1 MLLENEFPFDDR
13 VEKEAL
19 SLISNGFKVSL
30 LCPTFTGEIK
40 QENYHGIEV
49 FRFRINKSLFNK
61 LLGLIQLFP
70 FYKWL
75 WKKKASEII
84 RKQDIDIIHLHDLPL
99 CCLIESL
106 MINKKLKFV
115 ADMHENYPAMV
126 SGQEHMK
133 RFPNKYVISIKKW
146 YKLEKEWLKNADLF
160 ICTASG
166 MINRLK
172 GEIGK
177 NHDFVLV
184 PNTVDISKF
193 AESQKNNI
201 VVEKKFIEDFTILS
215 YGVVS
220 EQRGVQYAIEAIDL
234 LKERIPKIR
243 LVILGGGSYLDKLK
257 EQALKLEIEKYVV
270 FEGWQDQ
277 SFLISYMKNTDVCVI
292 PHIKSEHTDNTSP
305 NKLFHF
311 MYFNKPI
318 VASNC
323 NYIKEIVEEENCG
336 LIYTYDKPE
345 ELAEVIMRMY
355 ANKKM
360 RKEMG
365 MNGGN
370 AISEKYNWETT
381 ASAMIEKYKSLS
393 DN

>member
-1 MLLENEFPFDDR
+1 MLLENEFPQDDR
-13 VEKEAL
+13 VEKEAM
-19 SLISNGFKVSL
+19 SLINNGFNVSI
-30 LCPTFTGEIK
+30 LCPTFTNRTNY
-40 QENYHGIEV
+40 ENFNGIDI
-49 FRFRINKSLFNK
+49 FRFRIGKSLFNK

-70 FYKWL
+70 VYKWL
-75 WKKKASEII
+75 WKKKAIKII
-84 RKQDIDIIHLHDLPL
+84 RQQDIDIIHLHDLPL

-106 MINKKLKFV
+106 KSNQKLKFV

-146 YKLEKEWLKNADLF
+146 YKLEKEWLKNADLI

-177 NHDFVLV
+177 SHDFILV

-193 AESQKNNI
+193 SESQKINI
-201 VVEKKFIEDFTILS
+201 DVEKKFTEDFTILS

-220 EQRGVQYAIEAIDL
+220 EQRGVQYAINAIDL
-234 LKERIPKIR
+234 LKEKIPEIKLI
-243 LVILGGGSYLDKLK
+243 ILGGGSYLEKLK
-257 EQALKLEIEKYVV
+257 NQTLELGLGKYIL

-277 SFLISYMKNTDVCVI
+277 SFLNSFMKNTDICVI

-311 MYFNKPI
+311 MYFNKPVI
-318 VASNC
+318 ASNC

-336 LIYTYDKPE
+336 LIYTYDKVE
-345 ELAEVIMRMY
+345 EFAQHILTLY

-360 RKEMG
+360 RKDMG
-365 MNGGN
+365 KNGGD
-370 AISEKYNWETT
+370 AISNKYNWEKT
-381 ASAMIEKYKSLS
+381 ASAMIEKYKTLAA
-393 DN
+393 N